1 MFGLIDGL
9 FNSLTNSISN
19 WSGVY
24 SLSNLFNL
32 SSWSGV
38 FSLSIA
44 AFLDYLIGDPVWCLH
59 PVQVMGWLITNYQQ
73 VFQQSLPKGLA
84 KDLGKDV
91 QHSLERWAGILL
103 VILLIGSCGLM
114 AAGIIWVAIAL
125 HPVLGVIVSSVIFAS
140 CLAGRSLRDAAEMV
154 LAPLQRGDLTE
165 ARQVLRGYVGRDT
178 AELSAPE
185 IYRAV
190 LETVTENAT
199 DGVMA
204 PLFYGLVGIICWGL
218 PGLGLAIA
226 YKAASTLDSMV
237 GYLHSPYTYFGWSS
251 AKLEDL
257 LTWWPCRLHVL
268 TLAVFSG
275 RPGDVLKICRRDAP
289 QDPSPNSGWSE
300 CIYAAIL
307 GVQVG
312 GDNFYQGVVKSKPLL
327 GDDRQPITEATIYQ
341 ALKLTRY
348 SFLCWLS
355 IGCLG
360 IVSPMLIGFL
370 NLVSKAQSIVGAQ
383 GFAP

>member
-1 MFGLIDGL
+1 MFGLVDGLIAALIDGL
-9 FNSLTNSISN
+9 SNSLANSLSN
-19 WSGVY
+19 WSGVD
-24 SLSNLFNL
+24 SLSNLFSL
-32 SSWSGV
+32 SNFSRVS
-38 FSLSIA
+38 SLSIA

-59 PVQVMGWLITNYQQ
+59 PVQVMGWFITKYQQ
-73 VFQQSLPKGLA
+73 VLQQVLPKSLE
-84 KDLGKDV
+84 KDV
-91 QHSLERWAGILL
+91 QNLLERWAGILL
-103 VILLIGSCGLM
+103 VILLIGSCGLI
-114 AAGIIWVAIAL
+114 AAGIIRGAIAI
-125 HPVLGVIVSSVIFAS
+125 HPVLGVIVGSVIFAS
-140 CLAGRSLRDAAEMV
+140 CLAGRSLRDAAAMV
-154 LAPLQRGDLTE
+154 LAPLGRGELAE

-178 AELSAPE
+178 EELSAEE
-185 IYRAV
+185 IYRSI

-204 PLFYGLVGIICWGL
+204 PLFYGLLGILCWGL

-237 GYLHSPYTYFGWSS
+237 GYLRSPYTYFGWSS
-251 AKLEDL
+251 AKLEDI

-268 TLAVFSG
+268 TLAIFSG
-275 RPGDVLKICRRDAP
+275 RPREVLKICRRDAP

-300 CIYAAIL
+300 CVYAAIL

-341 ALKLTRY
+341 ALQLNRY
-348 SFLCWLS
+348 AFLFWLS

-360 IVSPMLIGFL
+360 IIY
-370 NLVSKAQSIVGAQ
+370 Q
-383 GFAP
+383 GLFS

>member
-1 MFGLIDGL
+1 MFGLVDGL
-9 FNSLTNSISN
+9 VDGLSKNLANSLST
-19 WSGVY
+19 WPGVY
-24 SLSNLFNL
+24 SLSNLFSPSNL
-32 SSWSGV
+32 SRVSSLS
-38 FSLSIA
+38 SLSIA

-59 PVQVMGWLITNYQQ
+59 PVQVMGWFITKYQQ
-73 VFQQSLPKGLA
+73 VLQQSLPKS
-84 KDLGKDV
+84 LGKDV
-91 QHSLERWAGILL
+91 QNSLERWAGILL
-103 VILLIGSCGLM
+103 VILLIGSCGLI
-114 AAGIIWVAIAL
+114 ATGIIWGAIAL
-125 HPVLGVIVSSVIFAS
+125 HPVLGIIVGSVIFAS
-140 CLAGRSLRDAAEMV
+140 CLAGRSLRDAAVVV
-154 LAPLQRGDLTE
+154 LAPLGRGELVE
-165 ARQVLRGYVGRDT
+165 ARQVLQGYVGRDT
-178 AELSAPE
+178 GELSAEE

-204 PLFYGLVGIICWGL
+204 PLFYGLLGIICWGL
-218 PGLGLAIA
+218 PGLGMAIA

-237 GYLHSPYTYFGWSS
+237 GYLRPPYIYFGWSS

-275 RPGDVLKICRRDAP
+275 RPGKVLQICRRDAP

-300 CIYAAIL
+300 CVYAAIL

-327 GDDRQPITEATIYQ
+327 GDDREPITEATIYQ
-341 ALKLTRY
+341 ALQLTRY
-348 SFLCWLS
+348 SFLCWLI

-360 IVSPMLIGFL
+360 IIC
-370 NLVSKAQSIVGAQ
+370 Q
-383 GFAP
+383 GLFP